1 MSDWIEQLER
11 LTQLHKAGALTESE
25 FAAQKAKILAAQD
38 AVASSSSGPEQEP
51 RPTPVSPVEPAWEPT
66 AEPDRGSIVPKLILF
81 GLPAALLLGGAAWF
95 GSTLLGSGPDPQL
108 SGATVSA
115 TDAAEATV
123 AATEEAPKPVALDG
137 SLTFAAANQCTSAP
151 TLDQIYKKLDAAGE
165 LGSGRG
171 MTVTL
176 GGFDSP
182 LEIAAKTTTDKD
194 GIESRDASLRF
205 PEGTTWH
212 GLRLSRLTTRT
223 TIVPESDGGYS
234 RTLNFLE
241 TPEKVQ
247 RTLSRLGFGA
257 PRDPD
262 FAELKDEGCG
272 GSMQISAV
280 AGGSALICSWGC

>member
-11 LTQLHKAGALTESE
+11 LTQLYKSGALTDEE
-25 FAAQKAKILAAQD
+25 FAGQKAKILAAQD
-38 AVASSSSGPEQEP
+38 QTATAPPPVPEPLATVPEP
-51 RPTPVSPVEPAWEPT
+51 TWEP
-66 AEPDRGSIVPKLILF
+66 EPEPESRSVVPKLLLF
-81 GLPAALLLGGAAWF
+81 GLPAALLLAGAAWF
-95 GSTLLGSGPDPQL
+95 GSTLVGGGPDPEL
-108 SGATVSA
+108 SAAAASPA
-115 TDAAEATV
+115 ASDAADAAV

-137 SLTFAAANQCTSAP
+137 TLAFAAANQCSAAP
-151 TLDQIYKKLDAAGE
+151 TLEQIYKKLDAAGE

-176 GGFDSP
+176 GGFEVP
-182 LEIAAKTTTDKD
+182 LAISAKTTTAKD
-194 GIESRDASLRF
+194 GIENREASLRF

-234 RTLNFLE
+234 RTVNFLD
-241 TPEKVQ
+241 PPDKVQ
-247 RTLSRLGFGA
+247 RTLARLGFGA
-257 PRDPD
+257 PKETDY
-262 FAELKDEGCG
+262 AELADEGCG